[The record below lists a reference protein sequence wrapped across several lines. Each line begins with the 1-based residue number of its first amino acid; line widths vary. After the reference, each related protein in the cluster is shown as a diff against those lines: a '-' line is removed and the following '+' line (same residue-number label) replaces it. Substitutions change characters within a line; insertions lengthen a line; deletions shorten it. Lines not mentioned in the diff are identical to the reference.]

1 MTNIQIESLEDGI
14 FVLRFDRPDSGVN
27 IFDLETLAELDSHL
41 DHLAKPETHA
51 RGLIITS
58 AKPSIFMAG
67 ADLYSIRKM
76 NVEELKVFI
85 RRGQDV
91 FNKLA
96 ALSFPTVA
104 AVHGQALGGG
114 YEICLACDWR
124 VASSDRVTKLGLPET
139 KLGILPA
146 WGGCTRLPRL
156 LSVPKALD
164 IILGGKVL
172 PAKQALRTGMIDE
185 VVPREYLIESA
196 RRWLKKG
203 KHPHTLAHSAPVNMV
218 VDAVIA
224 PKVRHDVQHKTHGH
238 YPAIEKASEV
248 ILKGSSSW
256 DEKDSL
262 EREREAIAEL
272 IVSNST
278 RQLLNIFFLQEKAKK
293 FSVPEAP
300 KDLRP
305 IARAAVIGAGI
316 MGSGITQWLSARG
329 LPVIMRDIDA
339 ERVAA
344 GMAKIGSLYA
354 GGVRSRTFTEHDA
367 RVGMDL
373 VSPAP
378 TEVPLKGVDIVI
390 EAAVEKM
397 EIKKKLFQRLDE
409 QVRDDAIL
417 ATNTSALS
425 ISELASVTRHPSRV
439 VGLHFFNP
447 VHKMQLVEVVAGRE
461 TAPEVAQRVVRMAQQ
476 IGKIPV
482 LVKDSPG
489 FLVNRIL
496 LPYMIEAGSLFW
508 QGFSAAEIDNAMLD
522 FGMPMGPLRLTD
534 EVGVDVALDVAG
546 TLAAAFPTRMRVPD
560 VLPALQGA
568 GMLGRKSGK
577 GFFKYRKGSEAS
589 TNTGAEKLRPPR
601 TPARPNRHEI
611 ESRLVLLMVNEA
623 ARCLEEGIVGT
634 PGEVDLAMVMGTGFA
649 PFTGG
654 PLRYAD
660 SIAISKVTDDLTRL
674 AEGAGPHYAPC
685 ALLRTMATSGKRF
698 YED

>member
-1 MTNIQIESLEDGI
+1 
-14 FVLRFDRPDSGVN
+14 
-27 IFDLETLAELDSHL
+27 
-41 DHLAKPETHA
+41 
-51 RGLIITS
+51 
-58 AKPSIFMAG
+58 
-67 ADLYSIRKM
+67 
-76 NVEELKVFI
+76 
-85 RRGQDV
+85 
-91 FNKLA
+91 
-96 ALSFPTVA
+96 
-104 AVHGQALGGG
+104 
-114 YEICLACDWR
+114 
-124 VASSDRVTKLGLPET
+124 
-139 KLGILPA
+139 
-146 WGGCTRLPRL
+146 
-156 LSVPKALD
+156 
-164 IILGGKVL
+164 
-172 PAKQALRTGMIDE
+172 MIDE
-185 VVPREYLIESA
+185 VAPREYLIQAA
-196 RRWLKKG
+196 RRWLAKG
-203 KHPHTLAHSAPVNMV
+203 KHPHGLAHSAPVNMV

-238 YPAIEKASEV
+238 YPAIEKALEV

-272 IVSNST
+272 IVSSST
-278 RQLLNIFFLQEKAKK
+278 RQLLNLFFLQEKARK
-293 FSVPEAP
+293 FAVPNAP
-300 KDLRP
+300 KDVRP

-344 GMAKIGSLYA
+344 GMAKIASLYA
-354 GGVRSRTFTEHDA
+354 GGLRSRTFTEHDVRA
-367 RVGMDL
+367 GMDL

-378 TEVPLKGVDIVI
+378 TEVPLKAVDIVI

-409 QVRDDAIL
+409 QVREDAIL

-425 ISELASVTRHPSRV
+425 ISELASVTRHPQRV

-461 TAPEVAQRVVRMAQQ
+461 TAPEVAQRVVRLAQQ

-508 QGFSAAEIDNAMLD
+508 QGMSAAEIDQAMLD

-546 TLAAAFPTRMRVPD
+546 TLAAAFPTRLRVPD

-568 GMLGRKSGK
+568 GMLGRKAGK
-577 GFFKYRKGSEAS
+577 GFFKYRKGSEPA
-589 TNTGAEKLRPPR
+589 TNPGAEKLRPPR
-601 TPARPNRHEI
+601 TPTPPNRHEI
-611 ESRLVLLMVNEA
+611 ETRLVLLMVNEA
-623 ARCLEEGIVGT
+623 ARCLEEGIVGS
-634 PGEVDLAMVMGTGFA
+634 PGEIDLAMVMGTGFA

-660 SIAISKVTDDLTRL
+660 STAIAKVTDDLTRL

-685 ALLRTMATSGKRF
+685 DLLRTMAASGKRF